1 VITVFGSINF
11 DLIGTVDR
19 LPGAGETVPGSSFA
33 TAPGGKGANQALAA
47 ARAGGTVRMV
57 GAVGRDDFAGAAL
70 ALLRSDGVDLA
81 RVREV
86 DGATGVALILVD
98 RAGQNVIAV
107 IPGANGTVAVSQAEA
122 LEFGEGDVLLLQLEV
137 PAPAADTAARR
148 AREQGATVLL
158 NFAPFRADALD
169 LLPHVTHL
177 IVNESECRLIAAA
190 LGLTETS
197 TADQAAALCLRLDST
212 IVATL
217 GEQGVLAVEAGR
229 IEMAAA
235 LPVDAVDTVGAG
247 DTFCGYLAA
256 AFSEGLPLGAALALA
271 TAAGSLACTRS
282 GAQPAIPGRSEV
294 EAALSGL
301 SR

>member
-1 VITVFGSINF
+1 
-11 DLIGTVDR
+11 
-19 LPGAGETVPGSSFA
+19 
-33 TAPGGKGANQALAA
+33 
-47 ARAGGTVRMV
+47 
-57 GAVGRDDFAGAAL
+57 
-70 ALLRSDGVDLA
+70 
-81 RVREV
+81 
-86 DGATGVALILVD
+86 
-98 RAGQNVIAV
+98 
-107 IPGANGTVAVSQAEA
+107 
-122 LEFGEGDVLLLQLEV
+122 
-137 PAPAADTAARR
+137 
-148 AREQGATVLL
+148 VLL
-158 NFAPFRADALD
+158 NFAPFRADALE
-169 LLPHVTHL
+169 LLPYVTHL

-190 LGLTETS
+190 LGLEETS
-197 TADQAAALCLRLDST
+197 TADQAAALGLRLDST

-235 LPVDAVDTVGAG
+235 LPVDALDTVGAG

-282 GAQPAIPGRSEV
+282 GAQPAIPERSEV